1 MPIDFSKL
9 KSRSSIVADAKK
21 DLETPRS
28 GGMMASSI
36 LDLSKAP
43 YPVESWK
50 TTKARRDWEI
60 DILAIPTENP
70 NSPMVRS
77 GLTAVGEWHFH
88 LRVDVHQFL
97 AGTTNDVV
105 CLKQFGRKCPAC
117 DEFFKFHDEHNKG
130 LAKDDRRRKKNPY
143 SVSTRSYML
152 VRPRTENPEG
162 KIFLYNASG
171 ATGEFV
177 DSLLAKATST
187 RNGSAPV
194 DFAHPENGSVV
205 MFDTVEKQG
214 GKALYYPATN
224 FDFRPRPKEEGLE
237 LWKKTF
243 ALDSLL
249 KVHTEEEIE
258 DIMYNGPGSQPSET
272 TQDTQSQA
280 SRSTYHQEEA
290 DAPDTQETRTQH
302 PAQPENPAE
311 DGKWKAPETAKPEAP
326 KNDATGNRCPHGLK
340 FGKSL
345 TETPE
350 PLECRNCDKVNPKA
364 FEECASAA

>member
-43 YPVESWK
+43 YPVEPWK

-152 VRPRTENPEG
+152 VRPRIENPEG

-224 FDFRPRPKEEGLE
+224 FDFRSRPKEEGLE

-258 DIMYNGPGSQPSET
+258 NIMYNGPGASESP
-272 TQDTQSQA
+272 DTQSQGS

-302 PAQPENPAE
+302 PAQTENPAE
-311 DGKWKAPETAKPEAP
+311 DGKWKAPDNTKPEAT
-326 KNDATGNRCPHGLK
+326 KETGDKGDTCPHG
-340 FGKSL
+340 FTWGV
-345 TETPE
+345 TPIE
-350 PLECRNCDKVNPKA
+350 DEKRECRTCPK
-364 FEECASAA
+364 FDRCVG